1 MNSKNVIHK
10 RISSPFDDSVIE
22 RQRRMGLINKEGVV
36 DENVVAIAG
45 GIYAGMFFDNL
56 CDTYESYEEVKVIC
70 RQLLD
75 GKARISAKQMFIL
88 ISLQYDAMRKPLPEL
103 MWWISGSAQI
113 LPIFITAFTSRL
125 ERLMDPGGDT

>member
-1 MNSKNVIHK
+1 MNSKNATHGRV
-10 RISSPFDDSVIE
+10 SSPFDDSVIE
-22 RQRRMGLINKEGVV
+22 RHRRMGMINEEGVV

-75 GKARISAKQMFIL
+75 GKARISAKQMLLL

-113 LPIFITAFTSRL
+113 LTIFITAFTSRL
-125 ERLMDPGGDT
+125 ERLMAPGGDT

>member
-75 GKARISAKQMFIL
+75 GKARISAKQMLIL

>member
-1 MNSKNVIHK
+1 MNSKNAIHK
-10 RISSPFDDSVIE
+10 RINSPFDDSVIE
-22 RQRRMGLINKEGVV
+22 RHRRMGLINEEGAV

-75 GKARISAKQMFIL
+75 GKVRISARQLLLL
-88 ISLQYDAMRKPLPEL
+88 ISLRYDAMRKPLPEL
-103 MWWISGSAQI
+103 MWWISGSVQI
-113 LPIFITAFTSRL
+113 LPIFIAAFTRRL
-125 ERLMDPGGDT
+125 KSLLDSGGDT

>member
-75 GKARISAKQMFIL
+75 GKARISAKQMLIL
-88 ISLQYDAMRKPLPEL
+88 ISLQYDAM